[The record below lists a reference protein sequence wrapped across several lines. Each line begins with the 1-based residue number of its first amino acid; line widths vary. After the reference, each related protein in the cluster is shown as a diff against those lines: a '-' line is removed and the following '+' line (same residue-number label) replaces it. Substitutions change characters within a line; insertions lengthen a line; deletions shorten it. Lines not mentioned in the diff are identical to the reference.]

1 MNLKRVKQ
9 LTGILAVVCALMAAV
24 TMATGSTVAGVLMV
38 VPMIALVTVH
48 LLYWRC
54 PHCKQR
60 LSRNLEHF
68 CPHCGKNLPDWT
80 EL

>member
-24 TMATGSTVAGVLMV
+24 TMATGSTVAGILMV
-38 VPMIALVTVH
+38 VPMIVLVAVH

-54 PHCKQR
+54 PHCKKP
-60 LSRNLEHF
+60 LSRNLDHF
-68 CPHCGKNLPDWT
+68 CPHCGKSLPDWT